1 MLKKYGVL
9 LGSFFRGLMTTTQN
23 KEPLRMD
30 EDSPYV
36 LYGRETT
43 SPGQYKVTVAD
54 LETGLQYH
62 LDKVQL
68 RGELRQQ
75 RGRSSTSPECISS
88 GGVTD
93 DVHSV
98 SAAIPI
104 GGGGRGGAGCYE
116 DIFLV
121 EHSCPAHVDLGLG
134 PDSGESLGST
144 PGSRCSPLS
153 PQPSVKEGSP
163 LDAALL
169 SAQFSLEYDNLEDGL
184 QFTANMVHRGQKA
197 DMIIQQLMA
206 GSKLKG
212 TNCVVLV
219 GPLHFSIS
227 DTVTTNANMA
237 WSM

>member
-1 MLKKYGVL
+1 
-9 LGSFFRGLMTTTQN
+9 MTTTH

-36 LYGRETT
+36 LYGRETPM
-43 SPGQYKVTVAD
+43 PGQYKVTVAD

-75 RGRSSTSPECISS
+75 RRGRSSTSPECAS
-88 GGVTD
+88 

-104 GGGGRGGAGCYE
+104 GGGGRGGGVGCYE
-116 DIFLV
+116 DIFLI

-134 PDSGESLGST
+134 PDSGEMSLGST
-144 PGSRCSPLS
+144 PGSRSSPLS

-169 SAQFSLEYDNLEDGL
+169 TAQFSLEYDNLEDNL
-184 QFTANMVHRGQKA
+184 QFTANTVHRGQKA

-219 GPLHFSIS
+219 GPLRFSVS